1 MKTAMK
7 IAVVAAAILHSPFSI
22 LNSTA
27 HGAVIEQAIVRQ
39 QWPWS
44 TDVKVEYKLSG
55 VTNPVDIV
63 VRAFNGDKELD
74 SSRLDAAITGDRY
87 GVAEDGVGSLV
98 IDPVAAFGTS
108 KVALA
113 NFKVKLTLVENPA
126 MSDVLYRIYDMSD
139 ASKTPFPHV
148 DVTRADLMNGK
159 YGSVETNYANV
170 VAGATT
176 PLSDVLVWTGV
187 TNYPGAKTTK
197 LVMRKIAAKGK
208 TWQMGQTGGNFGTT
222 GNAEQ
227 VHDVTLTKDY
237 FIGVYPVTQ
246 EQYRKLTRG
255 SWSGS
260 GHTGDANP
268 VETALYTVFRSVVT
282 NGISANLFGDV
293 EVADFPTEAQWEFAC
308 RAGTTTELYT
318 GNALSSA
325 NLDPIAWYSGNS
337 GNNTQEVGL
346 KLPNAYGLYD
356 MVGNV
361 YEACRDYWTA
371 NSNVP
376 GYSNG
381 SAVTDPCVE
390 TIQSDTKDGSGN
402 VRHVV
407 RGGCFSLNNY
417 ISTSAGRN
425 GYAGGWNA
433 CGFRLAFTIDE

>member
-1 MKTAMK
+1 MKKFSAFVLAMLG
-7 IAVVAAAILHSPFSI
+7 ATVLRAE
-22 LNSTA
+22 
-27 HGAVIEQAIVRQ
+27 AVIDQVIVRQ

-44 TDVKVEYKLSG
+44 TDIKVEYRISG
-55 VTNPVDIV
+55 AESPVSLGV
-63 VRAFNGDKELD
+63 EAWNGGVPLD
-74 SSRLDAAITGDRY
+74 SAKLHEAISGTLYGITGD
-87 GVAEDGVGSLV
+87 VVGEFT
-98 IDPVAAFGTS
+98 IDPVKAFGDS
-108 KVALA
+108 GYVALA
-113 NFKVKLTLVENPA
+113 NFKVRLTVAEDPRA
-126 MSDVLYRIYDMSD
+126 DEVLYKIYDLTATSG
-139 ASKTPFPHV
+139 TFPCT
-148 DVTRADLMNGK
+148 DVTRADLLNGK
-159 YGSVETNYANV
+159 YGAVETDFGKVGDGFSTTLDNV
-170 VAGATT
+170 V
-176 PLSDVLVWTGV
+176 VWTGV
-187 TNYPGAKTTK
+187 TNIPAYKTTK
-197 LVMRKIAAKGK
+197 LVMRKIPAG
-208 TWQMGQTGGNFGTT
+208 TFSMGQTGGNFGST

-237 FIGVYPVTQ
+237 FIGVFPVTQ

-260 GHTGDANP
+260 GHAGDANP
-268 VETALYTVFRSVVT
+268 VETALYTTFRSVVT
-282 NGISANLFGDV
+282 NGISANLFGNV

-308 RAGTTTELYT
+308 RAGTTSELYT

-376 GYSNG
+376 GYSTG
-381 SAVTDPCVE
+381 SAVTNPCVD
-390 TIQSDTKDGSGN
+390 TVQSDTKDDKGN
-402 VRHVV
+402 IRHVV

-425 GYAGGWNA
+425 GYAGNWTA
-433 CGFRLAFTIDE
+433 YGFRLAFTVTD